1 MTEPKLSILTTV
13 IDDVEKISFDLVL
26 DNAVI
31 ASAAI
36 SFPNEPLPVL
46 MSGFVSEAFRG
57 KGYWKWLY
65 SARLSW
71 IQCSN
76 PTAEHVHLYVD
87 ESNPMAAVYERMGFE
102 YTGETNTDNGCK
114 WMRLKLD

>member
-1 MTEPKLSILTTV
+1 MTKPVLSIHTTV
-13 IDDVEKISFDLVL
+13 IDHIEKVNFYLIR
-26 DNAVI
+26 DNGVI

-46 MSGFVSEAFRG
+46 MSGFVSWPFRR
-57 KGYWKWLY
+57 KGYWRKLYDARIDWLKSY
-65 SARLSW
+65 
-71 IQCSN
+71 N
-76 PTAEHVHLYVD
+76 PDAEYVHLYVD
-87 ESNPMAAVYERMGFE
+87 ESNPMATVYERMGFE